1 MTLRRLILR
10 SAVYHWRTNLAVMLG
25 VAAAVSVLA
34 GALIVGD
41 SVRGS
46 LRAIALARLGN
57 ADAVVTT
64 NDFFGDRAAA
74 AMQRSFRARAA
85 VPLIVADGFVTH
97 EPTGRRVAKVLI
109 YGVDERFWAFNGLG
123 QRDGIFTSPALAA
136 ELGARSGDV
145 LLARLQRPS
154 QVPIESLFGRKDDVG
169 RTIRLTFTSVLPRE
183 QLGEF
188 ALRPQ
193 QTAVRALFVP
203 LRRIQRDLD
212 VRGKVNTVLIAG
224 GSGGIAAL
232 RAGLS
237 LDDLGVHVSILPDQ
251 RSIVVET
258 ASGILTEP
266 VERAARRAGESAGLG
281 ILPVFTYL
289 ANTFRKAE
297 KQVPYS
303 LITALDLGIVD
314 PNGARQASQPVPS
327 SQDAIVLNS
336 WTARELSAGVGDRV
350 DLDYY
355 LWDPEKGLTTASASF
370 KVRAIVPIEGLAA
383 DRRLAPDYPGI
394 TGARS
399 LADWDPPFPIDLS
412 RIRREDERYWD
423 EHNTTPKAFISY
435 ERGREMW
442 GSQHGQATSVRLT
455 IPDGRDAEPTAAS
468 VRGALLE
475 ALSPASVGVALLD
488 ARRSALE
495 ASSGATDFGEYF
507 TYFSIFLVVSALLLA
522 LLFFKLGVEQR
533 LRQIGVLRAT
543 GYPVATIRRLLL
555 LEAVTLAFAG
565 ALVGAA
571 GAVAYAQLIVYG
583 LRTWWIGAVG
593 TTLLQVHVTVPSLVL
608 GACGGVISAIVCVFV
623 SLRAV
628 ARLSPRSLMT
638 AQSLDSPSSSDPVR
652 ARRNRRMAAIFGLT
666 GFALLVVGFIRSA
679 VQAGAFFGAGAALL
693 IGALLA
699 LQGWLR
705 RRHHTPIAGR
715 GSLAMSRLGMRSAAF
730 RPSRSVLSV
739 ALIASAVFILVSVDA
754 FRRGGGE
761 LSLDRKSGTGGYVL
775 LAESE
780 LPLVHDPNTPGGREA
795 LLLEEP
801 MLARVRFTRFR
812 VRKGDDASCLNLYRP
827 GTPTII
833 AAAPTF
839 IDSNR
844 FSFASSLAETE
855 AERANPWQIL
865 HRTFADGAIPVVA
878 DATSLQYVLHA
889 GLGDTFSI
897 ETGGVRPVVVR
908 FVGALRDSVLQG
920 QLVMAED
927 RFATLFGARQG
938 YQFFLIDEPE
948 TRTASQ
954 ADALGAVLERELQP
968 YGVDALPTSRRLE
981 EFHTVENTYLSTF
994 QTLGGLGL
1002 LLGTIGLATVMFR
1015 NVLERRREL
1024 AILRAVGYDRQ
1035 RLAMMIVAEAA
1046 FLLGAGL
1053 TTGIVCAAVAIAPAW
1068 LGRGGTRPGAGLVAL
1083 LSGVALAGL
1092 VSSIVATR
1100 AALSGRMLDA
1110 LRAE

>member
-1 MTLRRLILR
+1 
-10 SAVYHWRTNLAVMLG
+10 MLG

-46 LRAIALARLGN
+46 LREIALARLGN

-74 AMQRSFRARAA
+74 AMQRSFRAGAA

-97 EPTGRRVAKVLI
+97 EPTGRRVANVLI

-266 VERAARRAGESAGLG
+266 VERAARRAGENAGLG

-314 PNGARQASQPVPS
+314 PDGARHASQPVPS

-442 GSQHGQATSVRLT
+442 GSQHGQATSIRLT
-455 IPDGRDAEPTAAS
+455 IPEGRDAEPTASS

-522 LLFFKLGVEQR
+522 LLFFRLGVEQR

-565 ALVGAA
+565 ALLGAA

-593 TTLLQVHVTVPSLVL
+593 THPPSGSCDGSVPRV
-608 GACGGVISAIVCVFV
+608 GR
-623 SLRAV
+623 LRWHHFRD
-628 ARLSPRSLMT
+628 RL
-638 AQSLDSPSSSDPVR
+638 
-652 ARRNRRMAAIFGLT
+652 
-666 GFALLVVGFIRSA
+666 
-679 VQAGAFFGAGAALL
+679 
-693 IGALLA
+693 
-699 LQGWLR
+699 
-705 RRHHTPIAGR
+705 
-715 GSLAMSRLGMRSAAF
+715 
-730 RPSRSVLSV
+730 
-739 ALIASAVFILVSVDA
+739 
-754 FRRGGGE
+754 
-761 LSLDRKSGTGGYVL
+761 
-775 LAESE
+775 
-780 LPLVHDPNTPGGREA
+780 
-795 LLLEEP
+795 
-801 MLARVRFTRFR
+801 RVR
-812 VRKGDDASCLNLYRP
+812 V
-827 GTPTII
+827 
-833 AAAPTF
+833 APC
-839 IDSNR
+839 R
-844 FSFASSLAETE
+844 
-855 AERANPWQIL
+855 
-865 HRTFADGAIPVVA
+865 G
-878 DATSLQYVLHA
+878 
-889 GLGDTFSI
+889 
-897 ETGGVRPVVVR
+897 
-908 FVGALRDSVLQG
+908 
-920 QLVMAED
+920 
-927 RFATLFGARQG
+927 
-938 YQFFLIDEPE
+938 
-948 TRTASQ
+948 
-954 ADALGAVLERELQP
+954 
-968 YGVDALPTSRRLE
+968 
-981 EFHTVENTYLSTF
+981 
-994 QTLGGLGL
+994 
-1002 LLGTIGLATVMFR
+1002 
-1015 NVLERRREL
+1015 
-1024 AILRAVGYDRQ
+1024 
-1035 RLAMMIVAEAA
+1035 
-1046 FLLGAGL
+1046 
-1053 TTGIVCAAVAIAPAW
+1053 AAVAPVADD
-1068 LGRGGTRPGAGLVAL
+1068 GSEPGFTL
-1083 LSGVALAGL
+1083 L
-1092 VSSIVATR
+1092 
-1100 AALSGRMLDA
+1100 
-1110 LRAE
+1110 E